1 MKTGLL
7 ARVPGGQAC
16 LLLDSESTMFALAS
30 KSPDAIAQP
39 PRVLLK
45 KGPHNLIVCSLSAL
59 CGAALGLSAPGFDQW
74 YLAWFGV
81 VPLVLLC
88 MSSQNLRHTF
98 LRGLLFGVGYE
109 LVYLNWVF
117 GLHPLDWLGFNAWQS
132 CLLAFGALSVWSMHQ
147 ALLVAC
153 FAVLC
158 RLIPVTGNFFPHKQG
173 GRWRLPAVLVIP
185 SIWVL
190 WMGKVGNAHSLCG
203 VPWAMLE
210 YSQYKQFF
218 VIQIAS
224 IIGGIGIGFIIVAFN
239 VLLASLIATYSGN
252 ASFRSLACRSRS
264 LAISQISV
272 FVLVILVAFAG
283 SYNAVRA
290 VVWTANQTV
299 SILQGNVNFSMFV
312 SKQKSIRPSDIP
324 FLNMISRS
332 PGGLC
337 VGSEN
342 ALPYDLYAVPETCKV
357 IADTARER
365 KLDVVLSCLH
375 SKESRDLPTNSIPG
389 LPSLNSERCNS
400 AFAFD
405 AGGSPCSPIYH
416 KRYLVPISEYT
427 PALFQFLKSF
437 FHLPSQWKV
446 KSLSSGTLPVVFK
459 LSCGSVAP
467 LICVECMAPEL
478 AAASVKAGGQ
488 LLVTLGDPSFLHD
501 AMVGKQMI
509 ALNVF
514 RAVENRR
521 FVVFACNTGPSAII
535 DPSGR
540 ITLQSHHGKEELIT
554 GKVGFNSELTPFCK
568 WFSALV
574 RF

>member
-1 MKTGLL
+1 MI
-7 ARVPGGQAC
+7 
-16 LLLDSESTMFALAS
+16 ALAS

-39 PRVLLK
+39 SCVLLK
-45 KGPHNLIVCSLSAL
+45 KSPNGLIMCLLSAF
-59 CGAALGLSAPGFDQW
+59 CGSVLGLSAPGFEQW

-81 VPLVLLC
+81 IPLLLLC
-88 MSSQNLRHTF
+88 SSSNNLKHAF
-98 LRGLLFGVGYE
+98 LRGLLFGAGYE

-117 GLHPLDWLGFNAWQS
+117 GLHPLEWLGFNAWQS
-132 CLLAFGALSVWSMHQ
+132 CLLAFGALSIWSMHQ

-158 RLIPVTGNFFPHKQG
+158 RLIPVTGNFLPDKEG
-173 GRWRLPAVLVIP
+173 DRWRLPAVLVIP

-190 WMGKVGNAHSLCG
+190 WMSKVGNAHFLCG
-203 VPWAMLE
+203 VPWGMLE

-252 ASFRSLACRSRS
+252 ASFRSLACKSRI
-264 LAISQISV
+264 LAVTQLSV
-272 FVLVILVAFAG
+272 FCLIILIAFA
-283 SYNAVRA
+283 SSCNEVRA
-290 VVWTANQTV
+290 VVWPAKQTV
-299 SILQGNVNFSMFV
+299 SILQGDVNFSMFF
-312 SKQKSIRPSDIP
+312 SKHKSVCPSDIP
-324 FLNMISRS
+324 FLNMISRC
-332 PGGLC
+332 PEGLC

-342 ALPYDLYAVPETCKV
+342 ALPYDLYAVPATCKV
-357 IADTARER
+357 ISETARER

-375 SKESRDLPTNSIPG
+375 SKDNRNLPTNSIPG
-389 LPSLNSERCNS
+389 LPSLDSERCNS

-405 AGGSPCSPIYH
+405 AGGLPAKSIYH

-446 KSLSSGTLPVVFK
+446 KSLSSGKLPVVFK

-478 AAASVKAGGQ
+478 AVASVKAGGQ

-535 DPSGR
+535 DPCGR
-540 ITLQSHHGKEELIT
+540 ITLQSPHGKEELIV
-554 GKVGFNSELTPFCK
+554 GKVGFNSQLTPFCR
-568 WFSALV
+568 WFSSLG